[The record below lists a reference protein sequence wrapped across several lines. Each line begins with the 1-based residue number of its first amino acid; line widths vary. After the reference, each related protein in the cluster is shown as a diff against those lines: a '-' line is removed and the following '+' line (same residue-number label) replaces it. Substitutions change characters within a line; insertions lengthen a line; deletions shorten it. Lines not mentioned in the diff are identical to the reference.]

1 MSNWD
6 DVHVQ
11 PPQGGGLLDGLL
23 VHQAAVPPAVP
34 PPQPNGDDS
43 RMQDVQND
51 DLLSYLQPAP
61 VQQAPVQ
68 SAPVQQAQDRVLPQP
83 LPVGPIG
90 PPLGGSYL
98 PGAGGAATGA
108 APSPSGYL
116 GGVFSGKGGGFPSF
130 SGQRQAGPG
139 QAPQFFNIGDDQ
151 PPWRQGPAGQGCQDP
166 SAQMEKHFLLAQDI
180 STIVICQIKR
190 CFVICWEP

>member
-43 RMQDVQND
+43 HMQDVN
-51 DLLSYLQPAP
+51 
-61 VQQAPVQ
+61 
-68 SAPVQQAQDRVLPQP
+68 QDRLLPQP
-83 LPVGPIG
+83 LPVGPVG

-116 GGVFSGKGGGFPSF
+116 GGVFSGQGGGFPSF
-130 SGQRQAGPG
+130 CLLYTS
-139 QAPQFFNIGDDQ
+139 
-151 PPWRQGPAGQGCQDP
+151 P
-166 SAQMEKHFLLAQDI
+166 SPRDATLSRMPSSA
-180 STIVICQIKR
+180 
-190 CFVICWEP
+190 